1 MSTQPTDL
9 IQEKKSASSHA
20 PLSLHRVG
28 IFGGITLSIALSFFL
43 PDKLLAAKTATE
55 EWNIT
60 ADKILHFDNPRS
72 IIAKGHVVLVKKEK
86 IPLHMP
92 KKKSAVSSWGE
103 LLEENPKKALTAEEI
118 EKTEAPKYRTTV
130 TVKAD
135 WIAYDMEKKRI
146 KAKGH
151 LKITTPEDELR
162 AKEGTLSLES
172 ETGEFKEAVIVREEN
187 ELHLEGEVI
196 AKTGYNT
203 YRIRDGW
210 AVTCKVKE
218 GETPPWSIAS
228 SNTRITPGGYAVL
241 TNARFRIHKV
251 PVFYTPFLILPV
263 KNTRQTGLLFPEFS
277 YSANGGFGAGI
288 PLFINFSDSAD
299 MTLYP
304 NYFAERGF
312 MGGAELRYTTSEQ
325 SKGMFSGNYLDD
337 ALSDPEEKEYYK
349 ETGYT
354 HTNQKRYWVR
364 GKADHTFGDGWITRL
379 DVDVVSDEDYLREFD
394 FGITGFNKSQHRY
407 LDMFGRNFEENK
419 DRTRKNTFK
428 LLKNWGGISIG
439 ANLLAIDDL
448 NPETTAVTT
457 TVTDSE
463 GNSTTKKTITT
474 KPVVA
479 GTTFNPET
487 GETTTI
493 TTKKGETPLW
503 KLPELDFDG
512 TVDTGFANFTFDWE
526 TNYVHF
532 WRKEGIGGSRIDIRP
547 SLSTPIRISPY
558 LESRAK
564 FSLRNTHYTIE
575 EYGETTWANDDSL
588 NRFYP
593 ELELNAATTL
603 QRDFGRRNSLRHEFR
618 PFIKYFYIPEIDN
631 RDKLPQWDSLDAIT
645 QLNRITYGVDN
656 LFSRVAKAT
665 NGTGLENLATRAS
678 LLVEQSYNMDDDS
691 KDEPFSDIHAKLS
704 WTPSYRVSLN
714 YKMYYDVYDNDFNS
728 HNFAGIY
735 NWGNNN
741 HIGTEYSFDKANDL
755 EQINAWAQTRLLAHW
770 VLGGRVEYSLANEET
785 NEARAS
791 LSYEAQCWTVK
802 FETRYTPEDTAYMMF
817 FELANIGAKLGVG
830 L

>member
-1 MSTQPTDL
+1 MSTPSTHL
-9 IQEKKSASSHA
+9 IHEKKFGSYLN
-20 PLSLHRVG
+20 PLSLHRIG
-28 IFGGITLSIALSFFL
+28 IYGGITLSIAASLLL
-43 PDKLLAAKTATE
+43 PDNVFAAKTSTE

-60 ADKILHFDNPRS
+60 ADKILHFENPRS
-72 IIAKGHVVLVKKEK
+72 IIAKGNVVLTKKEK
-86 IPLHMP
+86 LPLHMP
-92 KKKSAVSSWGE
+92 KKKSAVSPWGE
-103 LLEENPKKALTAEEI
+103 LLGEKQKKELSAEEI
-118 EKTEAPKYRTTV
+118 ERTETPKYRTTV
-130 TVKAD
+130 TVNAD
-135 WIAYDMEKKRI
+135 WIAYDMEKKSI

-151 LKITTPEDELR
+151 LKIATPEDELQ
-162 AKEGTLSLES
+162 AKEGTLNLES
-172 ETGEFKEAVIVREEN
+172 ETGEFREAIIVREDN
-187 ELHLEGEVI
+187 ELHLEGKVI
-196 AKTGYNT
+196 AKTGENT

-210 AVTCKVKE
+210 AVTCKVKK

-251 PVFYTPFLILPV
+251 PVFYTPYLILPI

-288 PLFINFSDSAD
+288 PLFINLSDSAD
-299 MTLYP
+299 ITLYP
-304 NYFAERGF
+304 NYFAKRGV
-312 MGGAELRYTTSEQ
+312 MGGAEFRYTTSEQ

-337 ALSDPEEKEYYK
+337 SLSDPAETEYYK

-364 GKADHTFGDGWITRL
+364 GKADHTFGNDWISRL
-379 DVDVVSDEDYLREFD
+379 DVDIVSDEDYLREFD
-394 FGITGFNKSQHRY
+394 FGNTGFNRSQHKY
-407 LDMFGRNFEENK
+407 LDMFGRNFEEDK
-419 DRTRKNTFK
+419 DRTRKNTFR
-428 LLKNWGGISIG
+428 LLKNWGGISFG

-463 GNSTTKKTITT
+463 GNSTTTESITT
-474 KPVVA
+474 KPVTA
-479 GTTFNPET
+479 ETTYNPET

-493 TTKKGETPLW
+493 ATKKAATPLW
-503 KLPELDFDG
+503 RLPELDFDG
-512 TVDTGFANFTFDWE
+512 TIDTGFANFTFDWE

-532 WRKEGIGGSRIDIRP
+532 WRKEGVGGNRIDIRP

-575 EYGETTWANDDSL
+575 EYGEATWANDDSL

-603 QRDFGRRNSLRHEFR
+603 QRDFGRHNPLRHELR
-618 PFIKYFYIPEIDN
+618 PFVKYFYIPEIDD
-631 RDKLPQWDSLDAIT
+631 REKLPQWDSVDAIT

-656 LFSRVAKAT
+656 LFSKVATAAR
-665 NGTGLENLATRAS
+665 GRGLENLTTRAS
-678 LLVEQSYNMDDDS
+678 LLIEQSYNMDDDS
-691 KDEPFSDIHAKLS
+691 KNEPFSDIHSRLS
-704 WTPSYRVSLN
+704 WTPSNRVRVN

-728 HNFAGIY
+728 HNFEGIY
-735 NWGNNN
+735 NWGNNSY
-741 HIGTEYSFDKANDL
+741 IGTEYSFDKANDL

-770 VLGGRVEYSLANEET
+770 ILGGRVEYSLANEET
-785 NEARAS
+785 NEARAFI
-791 LSYEAQCWTVK
+791 SYEAQCWTVR
-802 FETRYTPEDTAYMMF
+802 FETKYTPEDTAYMMF
-817 FELANIGAKLGVG
+817 FELANIGARLGID